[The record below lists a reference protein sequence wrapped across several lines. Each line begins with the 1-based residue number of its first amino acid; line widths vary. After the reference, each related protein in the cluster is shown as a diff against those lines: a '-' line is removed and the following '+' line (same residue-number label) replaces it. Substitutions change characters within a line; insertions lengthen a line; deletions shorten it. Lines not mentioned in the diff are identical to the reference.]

1 MLRNLCLLTL
11 LLFLSACNITPESER
26 VFTLSEIAKR
36 YVKTYQER
44 EDFDEFL
51 SYYDENVVLEDMLY
65 GIRVNNKRAFGEFFN
80 WAAGDFKILN
90 NEPTFVLTQQV
101 IDEQQRTIVLYGS
114 FNPFVYNTIQFGPW
128 RFTTLLKINEDGL
141 IYYQQD
147 WINYFPRSFINDAN
161 NLNIK
166 P

>member
-1 MLRNLCLLTL
+1 MLRNLCLGTL
-11 LLFLSACNITPESER
+11 LVFLCACNVTPKSESAI
-26 VFTLSEIAKR
+26 TLSEVAKQ
-36 YVKTYQER
+36 YVTAYQKR
-44 EDFDEFL
+44 ENFDEFL

-65 GIRVNNKRAFGEFFN
+65 GIRVNNKREFAEFFN
-80 WAAGDFKILN
+80 WAAGDFKVLN
-90 NEPTFVLTQQV
+90 NAPTFVVTQQV

-114 FNPFVYNTIQFGPW
+114 FNPFVYNTNQLGPW
-128 RFTTLLKINEDGL
+128 RFTTLLKLNEDGL

-147 WINYFPRSFINDAN
+147 WINYFPRSFINEAN